1 MAQEVEG
8 DGSAT
13 YGQCFQS
20 FPNEVRALNLGQRWG
35 DPSPTATMHIDLH
48 TVTRASSS
56 FDFRTFDQ
64 EGVIFFGDTQPEVD
78 WFILA
83 MRGGK
88 PEIQIFNNV
97 TKITVSGGPRID
109 DGKWHQLMVKN
120 EGHAIALEVDG
131 EMHLAMSHV
140 SHSIVSRPSPSL
152 RIGVGGLLMP
162 PRRLLAPLN
171 PAMDGCM
178 RRWNWL
184 NKSLEWQEASSLE
197 DKGTKRCFRAVSRGS
212 FFPGDGLAT
221 FSLADLSTGRRPAD
235 GSWDLRVSV
244 QVRAPQQA
252 ATLLAVA
259 PAGQRPLLRLDQQG
273 QDLVLRMGNETELR
287 VPLPARGCLESH
299 LFVRAT
305 SSQLTLTVDNTEDSA
320 LVPKP
325 EFESL
330 RRAWLAGRGSL
341 VIGGLPGQDVSMP
354 AKDHAFFRG
363 CLRAILVHGR
373 ELDLDAVQSRSN
385 SIWAHSCPG
394 EDAGGDGG
402 H

>member
-1 MAQEVEG
+1 
-8 DGSAT
+8 
-13 YGQCFQS
+13 
-20 FPNEVRALNLGQRWG
+20 
-35 DPSPTATMHIDLH
+35 
-48 TVTRASSS
+48 
-56 FDFRTFDQ
+56 
-64 EGVIFFGDTQPEVD
+64 FFGDTQPEVD

-109 DGKWHQLMVKN
+109 DGKWHQ
-120 EGHAIALEVDG
+120 
-131 EMHLAMSHV
+131 
-140 SHSIVSRPSPSL
+140 
-152 RIGVGGLLMP
+152 
-162 PRRLLAPLN
+162 LN

-221 FSLADLSTGRRPAD
+221 FSLAGT
-235 GSWDLRVSV
+235 
-244 QVRAPQQA
+244 
-252 ATLLAVA
+252 
-259 PAGQRPLLRLDQQG
+259 
-273 QDLVLRMGNETELR
+273 
-287 VPLPARGCLESH
+287 
-299 LFVRAT
+299 
-305 SSQLTLTVDNTEDSA
+305 
-320 LVPKP
+320 
-325 EFESL
+325 
-330 RRAWLAGRGSL
+330 
-341 VIGGLPGQDVSMP
+341 
-354 AKDHAFFRG
+354 DHAFFRG